1 MRWRKSLEVARLK
14 SQLPEGESTFQAGN
28 KLSSKLDGNCA
39 ARAPER
45 KELRG
50 LGDEELVTSPDINK
64 LLNDFDELNPK
75 WLNSVKD
82 VVDSEDLPLN
92 VYCETLVQNKILRVI
107 KKNHVTKY
115 LEMLAETA
123 ELKDDRKKFYE
134 RFVKCMKLGIR
145 ENSVDDVETAELLR
159 FNTFKPGD
167 EQISFEEYVDRM
179 KEGQNDIFC
188 ITGESIA
195 TVSSRKK
202 GQGER
207 EKGER
212 GKREEQE
219 EEKKEIGE
227 ETKKEKRKEVQEET
241 DKKVEKDVMDWT
253 KVTRSKKQRRKT
265 VQIFVKVNG
274 SKATPVEVSLTDDKV
289 EDVVKQIQKNED
301 AYVTMQGKVLRTSEG
316 LKSCGVTDGCTIQVT
331 SRIREG
337 GRYKDKKSKG
347 EKKQVA
353 QLDDGIC
360 SMACEQLRWMT
371 ESVNMLSRRMKTSVV
386 LRRRWKR

>member
-1 MRWRKSLEVARLK
+1 MI
-14 SQLPEGESTFQAGN
+14 SQQDP
-28 KLSSKLDGNCA
+28 
-39 ARAPER
+39 
-45 KELRG
+45 RG
-50 LGDEELVTSPDINK
+50 GWP
-64 LLNDFDELNPK
+64 
-75 WLNSVKD
+75 
-82 VVDSEDLPLN
+82 
-92 VYCETLVQNKILRVI
+92 
-107 KKNHVTKY
+107 
-115 LEMLAETA
+115 A

-134 RFVKCMKLGIR
+134 RYVKCMKLGIR

-167 EQISFEEYVDRM
+167 EQICFEEYVDRM
-179 KEGQNDIFC
+179 KEGQNDIYC

-207 EKGER
+207 DKGER

-219 EEKKEIGE
+219 EEKKETGE
-227 ETKKEKRKEVQEET
+227 ETKKEKTKEVQEET
-241 DKKVEKDVMDWT
+241 DKEVEKDVMDWT

-316 LKSCGVTDGCTIQVT
+316 LKSCGLTDARFR
-331 SRIREG
+331 SRAG
-337 GRYKDKKSKG
+337 YAKDENTKTRRVKARRSRSRNWTTG
-347 EKKQVA
+347 YV
-353 QLDDGIC
+353 
-360 SMACEQLRWMT
+360 RWRA
-371 ESVNMLSRRMKTSVV
+371 SN
-386 LRRRWKR
+386 